1 MSAAVLEHPM
11 ADSRGTRD
19 GWSEEELAGVER
31 AYARGITVQEI
42 VDLFAARGDRLTE
55 ATFRKYVQLGLLPRS
70 VRVAR
75 IGKRRGSQGLYPP
88 SVVRQIDAIRRLMA
102 QGYTMEEI
110 QREFLFIRGDIEEL
124 ARKLERIYAAVE
136 AVLSE
141 RRRDAVRDAARD
153 AVDDFAAKQL
163 AEAKELGRELLD
175 RLEGIEKRMSMRA
188 RMARAAV

>member
-1 MSAAVLEHPM
+1 VIATVVSEREM
-11 ADSRGTRD
+11 ADPRSTRES
-19 GWSEEELAGVER
+19 WSEEELAGIER
-31 AYARGITVQEI
+31 THARGITVQEI
-42 VDLFAARGDRLTE
+42 VDVFALRGEKLTE

-75 IGKRRGSQGLYPP
+75 QGKRRGSQGLYPP
-88 SVVRQIDAIRRLMA
+88 SVVRQIDEIRRLMG

-124 ARKLERIYAAVE
+124 ARKLERIYAAVD

-141 RRRDAVRDAARD
+141 RKRD

-163 AEAKELGRELLD
+163 GEAKQLGRELIA

-188 RMARAAV
+188 RMARAVV

>member
-1 MSAAVLEHPM
+1 M